1 MNATS
6 PAQPGPSP
14 VMQRHPD
21 IARLVTLF
29 YDRAR
34 ADALIGPVFAAVVT
48 DWDAH
53 LRAITA
59 FWAAQLRG
67 RGTYR
72 GQPVAAHVAMA
83 RRIDP
88 AMFERWLALWQQT
101 AQEVM
106 PPQEAATLIAKAT
119 RIAAVL
125 AQAVDQARAQAAGA
139 GA

>member
-1 MNATS
+1 MTLPAS
-6 PAQPGPSP
+6 PQPGPSP
-14 VMQRHPD
+14 VMHKHPD

-29 YDRAR
+29 YERAR
-34 ADALIGPVFAAVVT
+34 ADALIGPVFEAKIN

-53 LRAITA
+53 LRALTA

-67 RGTYR
+67 RGAYR

-83 RRIDP
+83 RRIAP
-88 AMFERWLALWQQT
+88 AMFERWQDLWRQA

-106 PPQEAATLIAKAT
+106 SPSDADVLIAKAG

-125 AQAVDQARAQAAGA
+125 ASAVAQAQDEAA
-139 GA
+139 

>member
-1 MNATS
+1 MTAS
-6 PAQPGPSP
+6 PLPQPDSQPGPSP
-14 VMQRHPD
+14 VMERHPD

-34 ADALIGPVFAAVVT
+34 ADALIGPVFAAVVQ

-67 RGTYR
+67 RGAYR

-83 RRIDP
+83 RRIAP
-88 AMFERWLALWQQT
+88 AMFDRWLALWRAT
-101 AQEVM
+101 AGEVM
-106 PPQEAATLIAKAT
+106 PPADAAALIDKAT
-119 RIAAVL
+119 RIADVLSRAVEE
-125 AQAVDQARAQAAGA
+125 ARG
-139 GA
+139 